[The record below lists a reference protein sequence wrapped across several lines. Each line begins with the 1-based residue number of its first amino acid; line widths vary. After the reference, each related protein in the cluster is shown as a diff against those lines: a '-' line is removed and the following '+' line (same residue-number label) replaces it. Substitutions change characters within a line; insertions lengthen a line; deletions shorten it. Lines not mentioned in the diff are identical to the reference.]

1 MILTQQDILFQ
12 ETNVALFHPNQEEQ
26 IRYWNEAYEE
36 TDRVSRTI
44 ENIFKK
50 ELEKKNAIIAEKDR
64 IIIEKDRIIAEK
76 DRIIAEKDRIIAEKE
91 SAIASITNEFEQLLA
106 EIAQL
111 KTELLQK

>member
-36 TDRVSRTI
+36 ADRVVRTI
-44 ENIFKK
+44 ESIFKK
-50 ELEKKNAIIAEKDR
+50 ELEKKNA
-64 IIIEKDRIIAEK
+64 
-76 DRIIAEKDRIIAEKE
+76 IIAEKDRIIAEKE
-91 SAIASITNEFEQLLA
+91 SAIASITNEIEQLLA